1 MGQKVHP
8 RGFRLGITA
17 DWQATW
23 FNEKNYKEYL
33 LEDEEIRKVIKNKY
47 AQAGIGEIV
56 IERPDS
62 ERVIAII
69 KSARPGIIIGKKG
82 AEITELRQNL
92 EKRFNRR
99 FIVNVEEIKN
109 PEVDAQLVAENIASR
124 IEKRASY
131 KVVMKKAIFNAMKKG
146 AKGIKIMVS
155 GRLAGAEIA
164 RTEWYLK
171 GRLPLQTIKSII
183 DYGTA
188 RAETKY
194 GTIGIKV
201 WIYKGD
207 ADIWR
212 LKEVVRHVNAKKS

>member
-1 MGQKVHP
+1 VGQKVHP
-8 RGFRLGITA
+8 RGFRLGLTA

-23 FNEKNYKEYL
+23 FNEKNYAEYL
-33 LEDEEIRKVIKNKY
+33 LEDEEIRKIIKGKY
-47 AQAGIGEIV
+47 NHAGISEIV

-82 AEITELRQNL
+82 AEITNLRQDL
-92 EKRFNRR
+92 ERKFNRR
-99 FIVNVEEIKN
+99 FIINIEEIKT
-109 PEVDAQLVAENIASR
+109 PETDAQLVAENIAGR

-131 KVVMKKAIFNAMKKG
+131 KIVMKRAISNAMKKG
-146 AKGIKIMVS
+146 AKGIKIMVA

-171 GRLPLQTIKSII
+171 GRLPLQTIRSII

-207 ADIWR
+207 ADI
-212 LKEVVRHVNAKKS
+212 

>member
-8 RGFRLGITA
+8 RGFRLGIVA

-23 FNEKNYKEYL
+23 FNEKNYAEYL
-33 LEDEEIRKVIKNKY
+33 LEDEEIRKIIKGKY
-47 AQAGIGEIV
+47 SQAGISEIV

-69 KSARPGIIIGKKG
+69 KTARPGIIIGKKG
-82 AEITELRQNL
+82 AEITSLRQEL
-92 EKRFNRR
+92 ERRFNRR
-99 FIVNVEEIKN
+99 FIINIEEIKT
-109 PEVDAQLVAENIASR
+109 PESDAQLVAENIAGR

-131 KVVMKKAIFNAMKKG
+131 KVVMKRAISNAMRKG
-146 AKGIKIMVS
+146 AKGIKIMVA

-171 GRLPLQTIKSII
+171 GRLPLQTIRSII

-207 ADIWR
+207 ADI
-212 LKEVVRHVNAKKS
+212 